1 MGSKAAE
8 GAKSVGAS
16 AVVSFCSFDPL
27 LTRPPWPS
35 KEPLFSAEYVH
46 LILTSFPPAQAI
58 GSKGI
63 ATAGSK
69 LKQPSPSRELL
80 SSPHLC
86 AFFLPPLHK
95 CNTLRMY
102 TPRFKY
108 TPCVKTG
115 PFYTMCVHSS
125 SSASRVACDAMPRSG
140 MIGLDPA
147 TRALVT
153 GGPYAEAKQVMKAL
167 PENFSFQNSESFA
180 AIGARCVVGRQ
191 VFADFVVAVRCSS

>member
-1 MGSKAAE
+1 MLKAASVPRYAQFVCCMCFLHHNKRNLQSVLDSFVTKIKDVSHTVAEGASKVLPRSLAHMAHLPSLPFIFKCDCCSCFVTRQVGNLAVDGAKNVGASAVAMGSKAAE

-35 KEPLFSAEYVH
+35 KEPSFSAENVH
-46 LILTSFPPAQAI
+46 LILYSFPPAQAI

-86 AFFLPPLHK
+86 AFFCPPI
-95 CNTLRMY
+95 T
-102 TPRFKY
+102 
-108 TPCVKTG
+108 
-115 PFYTMCVHSS
+115 
-125 SSASRVACDAMPRSG
+125 
-140 MIGLDPA
+140 
-147 TRALVT
+147 
-153 GGPYAEAKQVMKAL
+153 
-167 PENFSFQNSESFA
+167 
-180 AIGARCVVGRQ
+180 
-191 VFADFVVAVRCSS
+191 